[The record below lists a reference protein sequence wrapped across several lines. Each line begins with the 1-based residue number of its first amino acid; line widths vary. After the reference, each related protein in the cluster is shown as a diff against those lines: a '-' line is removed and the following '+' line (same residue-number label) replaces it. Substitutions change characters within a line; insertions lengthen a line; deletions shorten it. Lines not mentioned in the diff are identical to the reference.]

1 MLTEFGQQGC
11 VEEWLLYGILTFFR
25 VSPVLGD
32 AAKKIKRGAKSE
44 GSARE
49 HVLEK
54 KSSYFQWLMWQ
65 WRMWRLDSKNP
76 LASWSICDFNQ
87 PMLSEMFQS

>member
-1 MLTEFGQQGC
+1 MLTEFACQGC

-25 VSPVLGD
+25 VSPALGD

-54 KSSYFQWLMWQ
+54 KNIPFLVVDMA
-65 WRMWRLDSKNP
+65 MANVEIGL
-76 LASWSICDFNQ
+76 
-87 PMLSEMFQS
+87 